1 MVSDPKTR
9 RYADALYQD
18 AHDDMFSKPLYNDIP
33 SVLPPGVD
41 KPAFEAALEEFAD
54 AVGGAEFVFSSK
66 NLVEY
71 VDPYEIPE
79 SGIRNLPSAAVW
91 YDGRGMRLL

>member
-1 MVSDPKTR
+1 MVSNPKTR

-18 AHDDMFSKPLYNDIP
+18 AHDDMFSKPLYDDIP

-41 KPAFEAALEEFAD
+41 EPTFAAALDEFAD
-54 AVGGAEFVFSSK
+54 AVGGAEFLFSGK
-66 NLVEY
+66 NLAEY

-91 YDGRGMRLL
+91 YVGRGMRLL